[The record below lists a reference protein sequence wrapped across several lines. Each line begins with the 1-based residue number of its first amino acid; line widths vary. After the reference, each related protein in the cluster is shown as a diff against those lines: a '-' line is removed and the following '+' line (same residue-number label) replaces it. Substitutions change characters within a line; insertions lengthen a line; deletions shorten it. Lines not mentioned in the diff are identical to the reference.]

1 MTFAELKNKIIED
14 ETEFTIEIYED
25 VGADQTEIDKVIG
38 DITSEINSYQ
48 TPSELIWF
56 FVARGYNESD
66 AANTLFDY
74 LIEK

>member
-48 TPSELIWF
+48 TPSELVWF
-56 FVARGYNESD
+56 FMTRGYNESD

>member
-14 ETEFTIEIYED
+14 ETEFIEIYED
-25 VGADQTEIDKVIG
+25 AGADQTEIDKVIG

-48 TPSELIWF
+48 TPSELVWF
-56 FVARGYNESD
+56 FMNRGYNESE
-66 AANTLFDY
+66 AVNILFDY